1 MNIYVGNLAKEATE
15 QDLNTL
21 FSQYGAVKSV
31 KVIKDMFTGEPKG
44 FAFVEMQDNAE
55 ATAAMNEL
63 NTQDLKG
70 KKLVVN
76 EARPKSNDKRGG
88 GGNGGFNRG
97 GGRSG
102 GSNQRGGHGGG
113 KRW

>member
-21 FSQYGAVKSV
+21 FAQFGAVKSV
-31 KVIKDMFTGEPKG
+31 KVIKDMFTGESKG

-55 ATAAMNEL
+55 ATTAMNEI

-76 EARPKSNDKRGG
+76 EARPKSNDKRG